1 MPATDHLLRVGIA
14 ITTYN
19 RREQV
24 CRQIEHIRR
33 FTSGA
38 YELVICDDGSTDG
51 TPQTLRD
58 LGEAVIAG
66 VNRGI
71 AWNKNRGIFYLMALR
86 GCDVAILLDDD
97 MLPEEPA
104 WQARWV
110 EGALRWGHVNF
121 IAPGLVPGV
130 EAAACTAAKPG
141 AVGRLLGS
149 CIAFSRYPW
158 SLVGYMDTRFGR
170 YGHEHT
176 EFTNRFLRNGFG
188 GIIREGARE
197 PAHYYYV
204 ISGGI
209 RLLAGTSSGS
219 AADVAANA
227 TIWRQIIAER
237 AHTYRP
243 PWRNDPQRLEF
254 ITEMRLA
261 VQERGLAVPYQ
272 SEGFLF
278 F

>member
-1 MPATDHLLRVGIA
+1 MPASGSLLRVGIA

-19 RREQV
+19 RRDQL
-24 CRQIEHIRR
+24 CRQIERIRR
-33 FTSGA
+33 FTTGA

-51 TPQTLRD
+51 TPQALRG

-66 VNRGI
+66 VNSGI
-71 AWNKNRGIFYLMALR
+71 AWNKNRGIFYLMALM

-97 MLPEEPA
+97 MLPEETA

-130 EAAACTAAKPG
+130 DAAACTAAAPG
-141 AVGRLLGS
+141 AVARLLGS

-176 EFTNRFLRNGFG
+176 EFSNRFLRNGFG
-188 GIIREGARE
+188 GVIREGARE

-204 ISGGI
+204 ISGAI
-209 RLLAGTSSGS
+209 SLVAGTSSGTT
-219 AADVAANA
+219 ADIEANA
-227 TIWRQIIAER
+227 AIWRQIIAER
-237 AHTYRP
+237 AHTYRA
-243 PWRNDPQRLEF
+243 PWRNDTERLEF
-254 ITEMRLA
+254 SAEMRLA
-261 VQERGLAVPYQ
+261 IRERGLPVPCQ
-272 SEGFLF
+272 SEDFLF